1 MTMTSNELLA
11 HLADNNIDAITHEH
25 PPVHTVDESRQLRGN
40 IAGIHTKNLF
50 LRDSK
55 KTYFLVVANEAATVN
70 LKELRHKIGARGA
83 LSFGTP
89 EMLLEL
95 LGVTAGAVSLL
106 ALVNDREHKV
116 ILAIDESLMTAEVV
130 NCHPLSNCR
139 TTSLSAAGILGF
151 LSSTGHQPLRISL
164 DAEEDK
170 R

>member
-1 MTMTSNELLA
+1 MTSNELLA
-11 HLADNNIDAITHEH
+11 YLADNDIEAITHEH

-50 LRDSK
+50 LRDNK

-116 ILAIDESLMTAEVV
+116 ILALDESLMTAEVV
-130 NCHPLSNCR
+130 NCHPLTNCR
-139 TTSLSAAGILGF
+139 TTSLTAGGFLAF
-151 LSSTGHQPLRISL
+151 LSSTGHQSLRISL
-164 DAEEDK
+164 DTEEDS

>member
-1 MTMTSNELLA
+1 MTSNELLA
-11 HLADNNIDAITHEH
+11 YLADNNIEAITHEH
-25 PPVHTVDESRQLRGN
+25 PPVHTVDESRRLRGN

-50 LRDSK
+50 LRDNK
-55 KTYFLVVANEAATVN
+55 KTYFLVVANEAAMVN
-70 LKELRHKIGARGA
+70 LKELRHKIEARGA

-151 LSSTGHQPLRISL
+151 LSSTGHQPLRISF
-164 DAEEDK
+164 DVEEDK